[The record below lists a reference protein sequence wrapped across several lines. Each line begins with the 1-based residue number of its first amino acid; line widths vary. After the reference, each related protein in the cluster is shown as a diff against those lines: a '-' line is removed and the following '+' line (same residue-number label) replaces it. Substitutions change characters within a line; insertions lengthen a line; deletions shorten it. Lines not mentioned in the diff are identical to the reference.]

1 MFQVLPPSPPLLE
14 YNWHIMFLSFQGS
27 AQSGTYH
34 FHPRGRRPEVGH
46 NCFCPSRSW
55 PEAGHTVSILPGV
68 SLEGN
73 MWFLSSWSWPEQ
85 DIPFLSSQGSAWRGT
100 FGFYPPGVGPERD
113 IPFLSSWGSCWS
125 GTVLCECG
133 SHVAVASCERKS
145 MGMNVRISTHLSSV
159 FSPLGG
165 S

>member
-55 PEAGHTVSILPGV
+55 PEAGRTVSILPGV

-73 MWFLSSWSWPEQ
+73 VVSILLELARAGHTVSILPGVGLEGDIWFLSSWSWAGAGRTVSILLE
-85 DIPFLSSQGSAWRGT
+85 SGR
-100 FGFYPPGVGPERD
+100 
-113 IPFLSSWGSCWS
+113 S
-125 GTVLCECG
+125 GTYRFYLPGGRAGAGQYSASVALTLLWHHVKG
-133 SHVAVASCERKS
+133 SPW
-145 MGMNVRISTHLSSV
+145 G
-159 FSPLGG
+159 
-165 S
+165 